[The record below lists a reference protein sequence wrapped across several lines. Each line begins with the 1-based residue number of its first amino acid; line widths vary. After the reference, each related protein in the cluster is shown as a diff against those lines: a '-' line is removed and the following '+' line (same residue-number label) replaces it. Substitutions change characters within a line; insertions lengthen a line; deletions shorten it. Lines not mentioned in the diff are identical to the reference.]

1 MDKEKYEITRLISLY
16 MVGEISREEMDRL
29 MGWVEMSDANRA
41 FFQKVSGD
49 DAWKERYA
57 RYRKIDEKAAFT
69 RFERRIKGRRVYFR
83 QWIGYAA
90 AVCLVIG
97 LVTWF
102 WTGKDESKQP
112 MVVAESIQPGEMK
125 ATLKLSTGE
134 EIRLDGKTEET
145 VSTEGS
151 MQVRNTND
159 GIIYEQQD
167 TLSGNGGD
175 ENRFNTLKTS
185 RGGEYSVI
193 LSDGTVVYLNSAS
206 ELRYP
211 VQFNERERIV
221 YFSGEGYFEV
231 AKDRERPFHVVVDD
245 MRIRVYGTEFNVN
258 TFKETGVQTVLLEG
272 SVGISVK
279 GKQEEYRLKPSQMAE
294 FNRKDLSVEVKDVN
308 PESFV
313 AWKAGFF
320 AFDEESLEEIMN
332 TLARWYDVEVFY
344 VNNDLKNLHF
354 TGHLKRYDQ
363 ITTILKAI
371 ESAVNVK
378 FSVKGRT
385 ISVMK

>member
-1 MDKEKYEITRLISLY
+1 MDKEKYEITRLISMY
-16 MVGEISREEMDRL
+16 MAGEISSGEMERL
-29 MGWVEMSDANRA
+29 MEWVEISDENRA
-41 FFQKVSGD
+41 FFQKVSGSG
-49 DAWKERYA
+49 AWKERYA
-57 RYRKIDEKAAFT
+57 RYREVNEKAAFV
-69 RFERRIKGRRVYFR
+69 RFKRRIEGRRFYFR
-83 QWIGYAA
+83 RWIGYAA
-90 AVCLVIG
+90 AVCLVVG

-102 WTGKDESKQP
+102 WTGKDESEQS
-112 MVVAESIQPGEMK
+112 VVVVESIQPGEMK

-134 EIRLDGKTEET
+134 EIWLDGKKEET
-145 VSTEGS
+145 VSAEGS

-159 GIIYEQQD
+159 GIVYERQD
-167 TLSGNGGD
+167 TLPGD
-175 ENRFNTLKTS
+175 TGEENRFNTLKTS

-211 VQFNERERIV
+211 VQFNERERVV

-231 AKDRERPFHVVVDD
+231 TKDKERPFHVVVGD

-258 TFKETGVQTVLLEG
+258 TFKETGVQTVLVKG

-279 GKQEEYRLKPSQMAE
+279 GGREEYRLKPSQMAE
-294 FNRKDLSVEVKDVN
+294 YSRENLSVEVRDVN

-313 AWKAGFF
+313 AWKDGFF
-320 AFDEESLEEIMN
+320 VFDEESLEEIMN

-344 VNNDLKNLHF
+344 VNNDVRNLHF

-371 ESAVNVK
+371 ESAVNVR
-378 FSVKGRT
+378 FSVKGKT
-385 ISVMK
+385 ISVMR

>member
-57 RYRKIDEKAAFT
+57 RCRKIDEKAAFA

-145 VSTEGS
+145 VSAEGS

-159 GIIYEQQD
+159 GIIYERQD

-211 VQFNERERIV
+211 VQFNERERVV

-231 AKDRERPFHVVVDD
+231 AKDRECPFHVVVDD

-313 AWKAGFF
+313 AWKDGFF

>member
-1 MDKEKYEITRLISLY
+1 M
-16 MVGEISREEMDRL
+16 
-29 MGWVEMSDANRA
+29 
-41 FFQKVSGD
+41 
-49 DAWKERYA
+49 
-57 RYRKIDEKAAFT
+57 
-69 RFERRIKGRRVYFR
+69 
-83 QWIGYAA
+83 
-90 AVCLVIG
+90 
-97 LVTWF
+97 
-102 WTGKDESKQP
+102 
-112 MVVAESIQPGEMK
+112 
-125 ATLKLSTGE
+125 
-134 EIRLDGKTEET
+134 
-145 VSTEGS
+145 
-151 MQVRNTND
+151 
-159 GIIYEQQD
+159 
-167 TLSGNGGD
+167 
-175 ENRFNTLKTS
+175 
-185 RGGEYSVI
+185 I

-211 VQFNERERIV
+211 VQFNERERVV

-294 FNRKDLSVEVKDVN
+294 FNRKDLSVDVKDVN

-313 AWKAGFF
+313 AWKDGFF
-320 AFDEESLEEIMN
+320 AFDEESLEDIMN

-344 VNNDLKNLHF
+344 VNNEVKNLHF

>member
-41 FFQKVSGD
+41 FFEKVSGD
-49 DAWKERYA
+49 DAWKERYT
-57 RYRKIDEKAAFT
+57 RYRKIDEKAAFA
-69 RFERRIKGRRVYFR
+69 RFERRIKGCRVYFR

-102 WTGKDESKQP
+102 WTGKDESKQSV
-112 MVVAESIQPGEMK
+112 VVAESIQPGEMK

-145 VSTEGS
+145 VSAEGS

-167 TLSGNGGD
+167 TLSGNGRD

-193 LSDGTVVYLNSAS
+193 LSDGTVVYLNSVS

-211 VQFNERERIV
+211 VQFNERERVV

-231 AKDRERPFHVVVDD
+231 AKDKERPFHVVVDD

-258 TFKETGVQTVLLEG
+258 TFKETGVQTILVEG
-272 SVGISVK
+272 SVGVFIK
-279 GKQEEYRLKPSQMAE
+279 GRKEEIRLKPSQMAE
-294 FNRKDLSVEVKDVN
+294 YNRKNMSVEVKDVN
-308 PESFV
+308 PESYV
-313 AWKAGFF
+313 AWKDGFF
-320 AFDEESLEEIMN
+320 VFDEESLEEIMSK
-332 TLARWYDVEVFY
+332 LARWYDVEVFY
-344 VNNDLKNLHF
+344 VNNEVRNLHF
-354 TGHLKRYDQ
+354 TGHLKRYEQ
-363 ITTILKAI
+363 ITTILNAI
-371 ESAVNVK
+371 ESAVGVH
-378 FSVKGRT
+378 FSVKGKT
-385 ISVMK
+385 IIVMR

>member
-29 MGWVEMSDANRA
+29 MRWVEMSDANRA

-90 AVCLVIG
+90 AVCLVVG

-102 WTGKDESKQP
+102 WTGKDESKQSV
-112 MVVAESIQPGEMK
+112 VVAESIQPGEMK
-125 ATLKLSTGE
+125 ATLKLSTGK

-145 VSTEGS
+145 VSAEGS

-159 GIIYEQQD
+159 GIIYERQD

-211 VQFNERERIV
+211 VQFNERERVV

-231 AKDRERPFHVVVDD
+231 AKDRECPFHVVVDD

>member
-57 RYRKIDEKAAFT
+57 RYRKIDEKAAFA

-102 WTGKDESKQP
+102 WTGKDESKQSV
-112 MVVAESIQPGEMK
+112 VVAESIQPGEMK

-167 TLSGNGGD
+167 TLSGNGRD

>member
-29 MGWVEMSDANRA
+29 MRWVEMSDANRA
-41 FFQKVSGD
+41 FFQKASGD

-102 WTGKDESKQP
+102 WTGKDESKQSV
-112 MVVAESIQPGEMK
+112 VVAESIQPGEMK

-145 VSTEGS
+145 VSAEGS

-159 GIIYEQQD
+159 GIIYERQD

-211 VQFNERERIV
+211 VQFNERERVV

-344 VNNDLKNLHF
+344 VNNDVKNLHF

>member
-145 VSTEGS
+145 VSAEGS

-167 TLSGNGGD
+167 TLSGNGRD

>member
-167 TLSGNGGD
+167 TLSGNGRD

-258 TFKETGVQTVLLEG
+258 TFKETRVQTVLLEG

>member
-159 GIIYEQQD
+159 GIIYKQQD
-167 TLSGNGGD
+167 TLSGNGRD

>member
-1 MDKEKYEITRLISLY
+1 MNKEKYEITRLISLY

-29 MGWVEMSDANRA
+29 MGWVEKSDANRA

-125 ATLKLSTGE
+125 ATLMLSTGE

-167 TLSGNGGD
+167 TLSGNGRY

>member
-83 QWIGYAA
+83 QWIGSAA

-167 TLSGNGGD
+167 TLSGNGRD

>member
-102 WTGKDESKQP
+102 WTGKNESKQP

-167 TLSGNGGD
+167 TLSGNGRD

-371 ESAVNVK
+371 ESAVTVK

>member
-29 MGWVEMSDANRA
+29 MRWVEMSDANRA

-90 AVCLVIG
+90 AVCLVVG

-102 WTGKDESKQP
+102 WTGEDKSKQS
-112 MVVAESIQPGEMK
+112 MVMAESIQPGEMK

-145 VSTEGS
+145 VSAEGS

-159 GIIYEQQD
+159 GIIYERQD
-167 TLSGNGGD
+167 TLSGNGGG

>member
-29 MGWVEMSDANRA
+29 MRWVEMSDANRA

-90 AVCLVIG
+90 AVCLVVG

-102 WTGKDESKQP
+102 WTGEDKSKQS
-112 MVVAESIQPGEMK
+112 MVMAESIQPGEMK

-145 VSTEGS
+145 VSAEGS

-159 GIIYEQQD
+159 GIIYERQD

-185 RGGEYSVI
+185 CGGEYSVI

-211 VQFNERERIV
+211 VQFNERERVV

>member
-29 MGWVEMSDANRA
+29 MRWVEMSDANRA

-102 WTGKDESKQP
+102 WTGKDESKQSV
-112 MVVAESIQPGEMK
+112 VVAESIQPGEMK

-145 VSTEGS
+145 VSAEGS

-159 GIIYEQQD
+159 GIIYERQD

-211 VQFNERERIV
+211 VQFNERERVV

>member
-134 EIRLDGKTEET
+134 EIRQKRKTEET

-167 TLSGNGGD
+167 TLSGNGRD

-245 MRIRVYGTEFNVN
+245 MRIRVYGMEFNVN

>member
-29 MGWVEMSDANRA
+29 MRWVEMSDANRA

-57 RYRKIDEKAAFT
+57 RYRKIDEKAAFA

-90 AVCLVIG
+90 AVCLVVG

-102 WTGKDESKQP
+102 WTGKDESKQSV
-112 MVVAESIQPGEMK
+112 VVAESIQPGEMK

-145 VSTEGS
+145 VSAEGS

-159 GIIYEQQD
+159 GIIYERQD

-206 ELRYP
+206 ELKYP
-211 VQFNERERIV
+211 IQFNERVRVV

>member
-29 MGWVEMSDANRA
+29 MRWVEMSDANRA

-125 ATLKLSTGE
+125 ATLKLSTGK

-145 VSTEGS
+145 VSAEGS

-159 GIIYEQQD
+159 GIIYERQD

-185 RGGEYSVI
+185 RGGEYSVV

-211 VQFNERERIV
+211 VQFNERERVV

-344 VNNDLKNLHF
+344 VNNEVKNLHF

>member
-29 MGWVEMSDANRA
+29 MRWVEMSDANRA
-41 FFQKVSGD
+41 FFQKASGD

-145 VSTEGS
+145 VSAEGS

-159 GIIYEQQD
+159 GIIYERQD

-211 VQFNERERIV
+211 VQFNERERVV

-344 VNNDLKNLHF
+344 VNNDVKNLHF

>member
-57 RYRKIDEKAAFT
+57 RYRKIDEKAAFA

-102 WTGKDESKQP
+102 WTGKDESKQSV
-112 MVVAESIQPGEMK
+112 VVAESIQPGEMK

-145 VSTEGS
+145 VSAEGS

-167 TLSGNGGD
+167 TLSGNGRD

>member
-134 EIRLDGKTEET
+134 EIRQKRKTEET

-167 TLSGNGGD
+167 TLSGNGRD

-378 FSVKGRT
+378 FSVKERT

>member
-29 MGWVEMSDANRA
+29 MRWVEMSDANRA

-90 AVCLVIG
+90 AVCLVVG

-102 WTGKDESKQP
+102 WTGEDKSKQS
-112 MVVAESIQPGEMK
+112 MVMAESIQPGEMK

-145 VSTEGS
+145 VSAEGS

-159 GIIYEQQD
+159 GIIYERQD

-185 RGGEYSVI
+185 RGGEYSVV

-211 VQFNERERIV
+211 VQFNERERVV
-221 YFSGEGYFEV
+221 YFSGEGYFKV
-231 AKDRERPFHVVVDD
+231 AKDRERPFRVVVDD
-245 MRIRVYGTEFNVN
+245 MRIRVYGTKFNVN

-279 GKQEEYRLKPSQMAE
+279 GKQKEYRLKPSQMAE

-313 AWKAGFF
+313 AWKDGFF

>member
-167 TLSGNGGD
+167 TLSGNGRD

-211 VQFNERERIV
+211 VQFNERERVV

-231 AKDRERPFHVVVDD
+231 AKDKKRPFHVVVDD
-245 MRIRVYGTEFNVN
+245 MRIRVYGTKFNVN

>member
-102 WTGKDESKQP
+102 WTGKDESKQL

-167 TLSGNGGD
+167 TLSGNGRD

>member
-29 MGWVEMSDANRA
+29 MRWVEMSDANRA

-57 RYRKIDEKAAFT
+57 RYRKIDEKAAFA

-90 AVCLVIG
+90 AVCLVVG

-125 ATLKLSTGE
+125 ATLKLSTGK

-145 VSTEGS
+145 VSAEGS

-159 GIIYEQQD
+159 GIIYERQD

-211 VQFNERERIV
+211 VQFNERERVV

>member
-57 RYRKIDEKAAFT
+57 RYRKIDEKAAFA

-145 VSTEGS
+145 VSAEGS

-159 GIIYEQQD
+159 GIIYERQD

-313 AWKAGFF
+313 AWKDGFF

>member
-57 RYRKIDEKAAFT
+57 RYRKIDEKAAFA

-145 VSTEGS
+145 VSAEGS

-159 GIIYEQQD
+159 GIIYERQD

-211 VQFNERERIV
+211 VQFNERERVV

-231 AKDRERPFHVVVDD
+231 AKDRECPFHVVVDD

-313 AWKAGFF
+313 AWKDGFF

>member
-57 RYRKIDEKAAFT
+57 RYRKIDEKAAFA

-102 WTGKDESKQP
+102 WTGKDESKQSV
-112 MVVAESIQPGEMK
+112 VVAESIQPGEMK

-145 VSTEGS
+145 VSAEGS

-159 GIIYEQQD
+159 GIIYERQD

-211 VQFNERERIV
+211 VQFNARERVV

>member
-102 WTGKDESKQP
+102 WTGKDESKQL

-167 TLSGNGGD
+167 TLSGNGRD

-185 RGGEYSVI
+185 RGGEYSVV

-245 MRIRVYGTEFNVN
+245 MRIRVYGTGFNVN

>member
-167 TLSGNGGD
+167 TLSGNGRD

-211 VQFNERERIV
+211 VQFNERERVV
-221 YFSGEGYFEV
+221 YFSGEGDFEV
-231 AKDRERPFHVVVDD
+231 AKDKKRPFHVVVDD
-245 MRIRVYGTEFNVN
+245 MRIRVYGTKFNVN

>member
-167 TLSGNGGD
+167 TLSGNGRD

>member
-206 ELRYP
+206 ELKYP
-211 VQFNERERIV
+211 IQFNERERVV